1 MHRDGLQR
9 MRDDMHYLAELD
21 TEHLDLGLLSHTL
34 AQYSAVE
41 DTKPRLLFVGFLSVI
56 NEVK

>member
-1 MHRDGLQR
+1 
-9 MRDDMHYLAELD
+9 MHYLAELD
-21 TEHLDLGLLSHTL
+21 TEHLGLGLLSHTL

-41 DTKPRLLFVGFLSVI
+41 DTKPRLLFVGFLAVI